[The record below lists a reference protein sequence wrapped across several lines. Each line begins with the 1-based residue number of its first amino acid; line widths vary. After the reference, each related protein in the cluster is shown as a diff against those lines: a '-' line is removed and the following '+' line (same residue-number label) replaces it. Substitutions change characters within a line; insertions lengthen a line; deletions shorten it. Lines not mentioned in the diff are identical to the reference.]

1 MAIPWALPTLPYR
14 AISLDGLDRD
24 LSRKG
29 KLAAGF

>member
-1 MAIPWALPTLPYR
+1 LPYR